1 MFGFLIWGGGLLG
14 LFQLSVCGIEGG
26 MEVEWDGGE
35 GECGTGGELRRKMM
49 D

>member
-35 GECGTGGELRRKMM
+35 GEREEGSDKGKK
-49 D
+49 